1 MSIRTQILKCAH
13 DEVKTKM
20 NQNERKKIHVK
31 IYVMYLEE
39 IYFEKKK
46 NFYEYFGR

>member
-1 MSIRTQILKCAH
+1 
-13 DEVKTKM
+13 M

-39 IYFEKKK
+39 IYFEKKD
-46 NFYEYFGR
+46 FL